1 MITFVCFV
9 LWTLKAP
16 WWVYVLSIFG
26 IICEFDT
33 SGLAHKEDFKKIADA
48 LEEENDE
55 RNYI

>member
-16 WWVYVLSIFG
+16 WWVYVLSIIG

-33 SGLAHKEDFKKIADA
+33 SGLAHKEDLQK
-48 LEEENDE
+48 
-55 RNYI
+55 